1 MIWEQSTHFRQARV
15 EWLFY
20 LRTLIKKKKS
30 RWVLIKKK
38 TKTKKKTNQPTNQND
53 DAHASSDLVCMIVAV
68 VVQPINNLQL
78 IWLSIDSIVFSLCLA
93 FNFLRRAK
101 TPAHHKKWRV
111 SGRGSWGRRTLSF
124 SLASWLNAWNR
135 PSSFWSRLTGQIH
148 SL

>member
-20 LRTLIKKKKS
+20 LRTLIKIKKKS
-30 RWVLIKKK
+30 VSFDKK
-38 TKTKKKTNQPTNQND
+38 KKKTNQPTNQND

-135 PSSFWSRLTGQIH
+135 PSSFWPRLTGQIH